1 MPTFD
6 QPSSSSSV
14 PVWAH
19 TDSHDEMDGTG
30 EDDQDNVFRDMSFD
44 DTMEEL
50 IARFMVNLPK
60 EETTLVR
67 LYWQAEQA

>member
-6 QPSSSSSV
+6 QASSSTSV

-19 TDSHDEMDGTG
+19 TENHDEMDGTG
-30 EDDQDNVFRDMSFD
+30 EDDQDNVFREMSFD